1 MTTPRQLSTQDIA
14 AIFKRDDIRG
24 LWPDQF
30 NAETAFLAGQ
40 AMAARLALRH
50 SAPRIAVG
58 HDARTG
64 SFELM
69 LSFCRGLAAG
79 GASACRLGLVSSE
92 QVYFVCGKYQQEF
105 QGGAMI
111 TASHNPKQYNGV
123 KFIHAGAAPFDAD
136 DLAFMLNFMQS
147 HLALP
152 EAMDSS
158 QDFADHILG
167 LVKMPADTAL
177 PPMTIVVAAG
187 NGVGG
192 EAFRPIAERL
202 SALKIHTVFLDAE
215 PDGNFPNGVPNPLL
229 PDYMRRLGNAVREHH
244 ADIGIGFDGDG
255 DRAGFVDHLGQ
266 EIIPSHVL
274 ALVALHKVQAAGAD
288 NRDSGAVRPMI
299 FRNLCC
305 SQLLPD
311 LFPAAGPVELLDT
324 PVGHGKVK
332 LLMRHE
338 QFRDRVLF
346 AGEHSGHYFYPEF
359 FYVDSG
365 MLTSMLLL
373 SQARRLKAAGRSL
386 ADELQ
391 PWRSHYCWSGEINF
405 TLPRRELI
413 NHTLSSICREQ
424 QNANTSRYEIRVDD
438 ALGLQRVFKA
448 NGAYRPD
455 DLPATDLKLSCNA
468 PDGRSGY
475 WFVLRSSGNEPA
487 LRLNVEAWGDDATA
501 QCARIRDAIT
511 AGIQRLASQA

>member
-1 MTTPRQLSTQDIA
+1 MTTPRNLTSQDIA
-14 AIFKRDDIRG
+14 AVFKRDDLRG

-40 AMAARLALRH
+40 AMAARLAQRH
-50 SAPRIAVG
+50 PAPRVAVG

-69 LSFCRGLAAG
+69 LSFCRGLVAG
-79 GASACRLGLVSSE
+79 GASARRLGMVSSE

-111 TASHNPKQYNGV
+111 TASHNPRQYNGA
-123 KFIHAGAAPFDAD
+123 KFIHAGAAPFAAD
-136 DLAFMLNFMQS
+136 DLAFMLEFMQS

-158 QDFADHILG
+158 QDFADHILSIA
-167 LVKMPADTAL
+167 KMPANAAL
-177 PPMTIVVAAG
+177 PPMAIVVAAG

-202 SALKIHTVFLDAE
+202 AAQQVHTIFLDAE
-215 PDGNFPNGVPNPLL
+215 PDGDFPNGVPNPLL
-229 PDYMRRLGNAVREHH
+229 PDYMRRLGDAVREHH
-244 ADIGIGFDGDG
+244 ADIGIGFDGDA

-266 EIIPSHVL
+266 EIIPSQVL
-274 ALVALHKVQAAGAD
+274 ALVARRKVQTAKVIA
-288 NRDSGAVRPMI
+288 NSVPRPMI

-305 SQLLPD
+305 SRLLQD
-311 LFPAAGPVELLDT
+311 LFPPDGPVELLDT

-332 LLMRHE
+332 LLMRHPD
-338 QFRDRVLF
+338 FRERVLF

-365 MLTSMLLL
+365 MLTSLQLL
-373 SQARRLKAAGRSL
+373 SYARQLKAAGRTL

-391 PWRSHYCWSGEINF
+391 PWRDRYCWSGEINF
-405 TLPRRELI
+405 TLPRQELI
-413 NHTLSSICREQ
+413 FPTLATICREQ
-424 QNANTSRYEIRVDD
+424 QNANTSRHEIRVDA
-438 ALGLQRVFKA
+438 ALGLQRVVA
-448 NGAYRPD
+448 ADGPYRPA
-455 DLPATDLKLSCNA
+455 DLPAADLKLICSA
-468 PDGRSGY
+468 PDGHSGY

-487 LRLNVEAWGDDATA
+487 LRLNVEAWGDGAA
-501 QCARIRDAIT
+501 SQCARIRDAIT
-511 AGIQRLASQA
+511 ASIRRLSSQA